1 MIANQSVQQIG
12 EVGHLQ
18 EDDMDGEYGDS
29 RANLD
34 NQAFGMGYS
43 QENQQVEQIIGH
55 NDAFGQP
62 IDISQDQEDLD
73 AIIESIS
80 YGKTQQVKKLQF

>member
-1 MIANQSVQQIG
+1 
-12 EVGHLQ
+12 VGHLQ

-62 IDISQDQEDLD
+62 IDIS
-73 AIIESIS
+73 
-80 YGKTQQVKKLQF
+80 

>member
-1 MIANQSVQQIG
+1 MENMGTAEPIQITKVSNYFLNHKFTFLIC
-12 EVGHLQ
+12 E
-18 EDDMDGEYGDS
+18 
-29 RANLD
+29 
-34 NQAFGMGYS
+34 AFGMGYS

>member
-1 MIANQSVQQIG
+1 M
-12 EVGHLQ
+12 
-18 EDDMDGEYGDS
+18 
-29 RANLD
+29 
-34 NQAFGMGYS
+34 
-43 QENQQVEQIIGH
+43 IGH

-80 YGKTQQVKKLQF
+80 YGKTQQVKKL